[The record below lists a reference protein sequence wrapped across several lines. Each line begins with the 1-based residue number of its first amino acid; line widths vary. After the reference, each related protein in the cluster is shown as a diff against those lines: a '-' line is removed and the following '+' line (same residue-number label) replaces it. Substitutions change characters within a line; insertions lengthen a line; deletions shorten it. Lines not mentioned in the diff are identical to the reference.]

1 MSKIGLIVRRE
12 YLSRVKKKS
21 FLVMTILGPLL
32 MASIIVARI
41 WLESMPEEK
50 QKVLVIDETTVFEDE
65 LKNYKN
71 IEFEF
76 SKQNLEQAKKEFYK
90 TEHNIILYIPV
101 NIVSANAIQILYKK
115 QPGLN
120 TQEYIKNS
128 IETKI
133 ENWKLLKSGI
143 DKETLDKTKVTIAV
157 QTAKI
162 EESGD
167 QKKSYTEVSIILGFV
182 AGFLIYIFIFMYGA
196 MVMRGVIEEKTSR
209 IIEVIITSVTPFQ
222 LMMGK
227 IMGIALVG
235 LTQFILWIILTTGLT
250 SISTSFVAQKMYDS
264 AEIKKEETFS
274 SNMPINAQQD
284 IIKKTPDAVKEMYE
298 MVDSINLPVM
308 IISFLI
314 YFIGGYL
321 LYGALF
327 AAIGAAVDSE
337 ADTQQFMVPITIPL
351 VLAFIVAQV
360 IITNPESKMAFW
372 FSMFPLTSPI
382 VMMVRIPF
390 GVPIWEIALSM
401 GLLVVGFIFT
411 TWLAAKI
418 YRVGI
423 LMYGKK
429 PSYKELWKWIFYKA

>member
-1 MSKIGLIVRRE
+1 MSKIGLIVGRE

-21 FLVMTILGPLL
+21 FLIMTILGPLL
-32 MASIIVARI
+32 MAGIIVARI

-50 QKVLVIDETTVFEDE
+50 QKVLVIDETTVFDNE

-76 SKQNLEQAKKEFYK
+76 SKQSLEQAKKEFYK
-90 TEHNIILYIPV
+90 TEYNIILYIPV

-120 TQEYIKNS
+120 TQEYIKNT

-143 DKETLDKTKVTIAV
+143 DKETLDKTKVTLSV

-162 EESGD
+162 EESGS
-167 QKKSYTEVSIILGFV
+167 QKKSYAEVSIILGFV
-182 AGFLIYIFIFMYGA
+182 AGILIYIFIFMYGA

-227 IMGIALVG
+227 IIGIALVG
-235 LTQFILWIILTTGLT
+235 LTQFLLWIILTTGLT

-274 SNMPINAQQD
+274 SNMPISAQQD

-308 IISFLI
+308 IFSFLI

-401 GLLVVGFIFT
+401 GLLVVGFVFT

>member
-32 MASIIVARI
+32 MAGIIVARI

-76 SKQNLEQAKKEFYK
+76 SKQSLELAKKEFYK

-264 AEIKKEETFS
+264 AEIKKEQTFS
-274 SNMPINAQQD
+274 SNMPINAQQE

-308 IISFLI
+308 IFSFLI

>member
-32 MASIIVARI
+32 MAGIIVARI

-76 SKQNLEQAKKEFYK
+76 SKQSLEQAKKEFYK

-143 DKETLDKTKVTIAV
+143 DKETLDKTKVTISV

-167 QKKSYTEVSIILGFV
+167 QKKSYTEVSIILGFI

-274 SNMPINAQQD
+274 SNMPINAQED

-308 IISFLI
+308 IFSFLI

-337 ADTQQFMVPITIPL
+337 ADTQQFMIPITIPL

>member
-1 MSKIGLIVRRE
+1 MGKVGLIVKRE

-32 MASIIVARI
+32 MAGILVARI

-50 QKVLVIDETTVFEDE
+50 QKVLVIDETTVFDNE

-76 SKQNLEQAKKEFYK
+76 SKQNLSQAKKEFYN
-90 TEHNIILYIPV
+90 TEYNIILYIPA

-120 TQEYIKNS
+120 TQEYIKNT

-143 DKETLDKTKVTIAV
+143 DKETLDKTKVTLSV

-162 EESGD
+162 EESGS

-182 AGFLIYIFIFMYGA
+182 AGFLIYIFIFMYGS

-209 IIEVIITSVTPFQ
+209 IIEVIITSVSPFQ

-235 LTQFILWIILTTGLT
+235 LTQFVLWIILTAGIT
-250 SISTSFVAQKMYDS
+250 SISTSVVAKKLYDS
-264 AEIKKEETFS
+264 STVKVEQTFS
-274 SNMPINAQQD
+274 SNIPINAQQE
-284 IIKKTPDAVKEMYE
+284 IIKKTPDAVKEMYNMLE
-298 MVDSINLPVM
+298 SINIQVM
-308 IISFLI
+308 VGSFI
-314 YFIGGYL
+314 FYFIGGYL

-327 AAIGAAVDSE
+327 AAIGSAVDSE
-337 ADTQQFMVPITIPL
+337 ADTQQFMIPITIPL
-351 VLAFIVAQV
+351 VLAFIVSQV
-360 IITNPESKMAFW
+360 IITNPESSLAFW

-390 GVPIWEIALSM
+390 GVPIWQIALSM
-401 GLLVVGFIFT
+401 GFLILGFIFT
-411 TWLAAKI
+411 TWMAAKI

-429 PSYKELWKWIFYKA
+429 PSYKELWKWMFYKA